1 MHKPFF
7 NIAALTNAVYP
18 LRVNKFSFVIV
29 EPLPPQKGC
38 GHHRDEDKTVS
49 VTYSY
54 SSTSSEFLLLYFFI
68 HILLRVSHQ
77 QHVVYS
83 IINSVLRTLS
93 IYAMLS

>member
-7 NIAALTNAVYP
+7 NIAALTNADYP

-38 GHHRDEDKTVS
+38 GHHRDEDKTAS

-54 SSTSSEFLLLYFFI
+54 SSTSSEFLLLYFFHPYFI
-68 HILLRVSHQ
+68 KKESVT
-77 QHVVYS
+77 
-83 IINSVLRTLS
+83 NSMWFIPS
-93 IYAMLS
+93 

>member
-18 LRVNKFSFVIV
+18 LQVNKLSFVIV
-29 EPLPPQKGC
+29 EPLPSQKGC

-68 HILLRVSHQ
+68 HILLRKSQSPTACGLFH
-77 QHVVYS
+77 HK
-83 IINSVLRTLS
+83 
-93 IYAMLS
+93 